1 MYYFNVDTGERTRA
15 RPEGAAA
22 SPGEGGG
29 GDTAVHTVPT
39 SHQHRI
45 GRPASLP
52 VRRTLTAAQTVHGVQ
67 LPEGGEEG
75 GEEHE
80 HEAPPHFRSL
90 QPCEHGIPAPLVAPC
105 AGANSLPHAPCFPC
119 APRTR
124 PRDPRDLRVLEFST
138 WWREAEGGEL
148 RSRAATISFDR
159 ETGNFQ
165 MEVSGE
171 DKMYTFS
178 HLTDRAG
185 RHVGQWDLYVGARL
199 NVASRPTTLMNATHG
214 TIAWIAA
221 HHRRLSHLQSRLR
234 TELAKYDG
242 QAATGKRS
250 PAATQGFD
258 SRAGKCN
265 LRVALLE
272 VETLR
277 AALAEYR
284 PTLAERIAREAGL

>member
-1 MYYFNVDTGERTRA
+1 M
-15 RPEGAAA
+15 
-22 SPGEGGG
+22 
-29 GDTAVHTVPT
+29 HTVPT
-39 SHQHRI
+39 GHKHRI

-67 LPEGGEEG
+67 LPEGGGEG
-75 GEEHE
+75 DAE
-80 HEAPPHFRSL
+80 EAPPPFRSL
-90 QPCEHGIPAPLVAPC
+90 QQYERDS
-105 AGANSLPHAPCFPC
+105 SLPRPPGADVPL
-119 APRTR
+119 AARRTQ

-138 WWREAEGGEL
+138 WWQEAAGGAL

-165 MEVSGE
+165 MEVAGA

-185 RHVGQWDLYVGARL
+185 RHVGQWDLHVGARL
-199 NVASRPTTLMNATHG
+199 NVAGRPTTLMSATHG

-221 HHRRLSHLQSRLR
+221 HHRRLTQLQGRLR
-234 TELAKYDG
+234 AELAKYDG
-242 QAATGKRS
+242 QAAMGKGA
-250 PAATQGFD
+250 PAATQAFD
-258 SRAGKCN
+258 PRAGKCN

-284 PTLAERIAREAGL
+284 PRLAERIVREAGL